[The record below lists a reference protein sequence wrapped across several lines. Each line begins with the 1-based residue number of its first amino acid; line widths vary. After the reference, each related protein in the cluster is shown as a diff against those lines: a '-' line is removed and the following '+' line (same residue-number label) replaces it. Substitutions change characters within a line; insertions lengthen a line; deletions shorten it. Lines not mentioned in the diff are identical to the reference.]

1 MILIRQIWQ
10 QEYEQGKERHITAL
24 LHFKKKRGESFMEIV
39 LCAAFAVLFLLS
51 ASWVWYTRSRM
62 RRIMEH
68 LNGMLEAAADGSFQ
82 EEVYDES
89 VLSSIETKMAHY
101 LAASAVSA
109 RNLSEEKEKVKQ
121 LIADISHQTKTP
133 IANLLLYAQMLEE
146 KRLSGEDREFVQEIN
161 RQAQKLNF
169 LIVSLVKASRLETG
183 MFVLHPKQGDVSP
196 MLEEVISQ
204 MKPKADDKNQ
214 AVEFASQ
221 DHLSACFDWKWTV
234 EAIYNIVDNAVKYT
248 PAGGN
253 IRISLMDTELFVRIE
268 IRDSGIGIAEADT
281 PKIFQRFYRGSSV
294 SVEEGVGIGLYLTR
308 RIITGENGYLKVKSK
323 VGEGSSFFVY
333 LPKSEEYVRSGGWD
347 H

>member
-1 MILIRQIWQ
+1 
-10 QEYEQGKERHITAL
+10 
-24 LHFKKKRGESFMEIV
+24 MEII
-39 LCAAFAVLFLLS
+39 LCTVSAVLFLLTGG
-51 ASWVWYTRSRM
+51 WVWYTRNHM

-68 LNGMLEAAADGSFQ
+68 MNGMLEAAADGSFQ

-89 VLSSIETKMAHY
+89 LLSSVETKMAHY

-146 KRLSGEDREFVQEIN
+146 KGLSGEDQEFVEEIN

-183 MFVLHPKQGDVSP
+183 MFVLHPKRECVSQ
-196 MLEEVISQ
+196 MLEEVVRQ
-204 MKPKADDKNQ
+204 MKPKASGKNQ
-214 AVEFASQ
+214 TIEFVP
-221 DHLSACFDWKWTV
+221 DTLSAYFDWKWTV

-248 PAGGN
+248 PSGGK
-253 IRISLMDTELFVRIE
+253 IRISFMDTELFARIE
-268 IRDSGIGIAEADT
+268 IQDSGIGIAEEDT

-294 SVEEGVGIGLYLTR
+294 RADEGVGIGLYLTR
-308 RIITGENGYLKVKSK
+308 QIITGENGYLKVKSV
-323 VGEGSSFFVY
+323 VGAGSSFFVY
-333 LPKSEEYVRSGGWD
+333 LPKSEDVEG
-347 H
+347 